1 MLHGQLQEGLSDML
15 IKAPAVSGALTY
27 QGLCVA
33 AENEERQQ
41 KDLSKRHQY
50 RKDDNIQPSSGSD
63 TFKNARGRSP
73 TDRRTRLTPSDPP
86 SRKRCYVCNSTE
98 HLMKDCRARPTE
110 SSGSNIGNNQL
121 QTQDKAKVGKLR
133 VLECLW
139 YPLNQE
145 VRPQ

>member
-1 MLHGQLQEGLSDML
+1 ML

-27 QGLCVA
+27 QGVCVA
-33 AENEERQQ
+33 TKYEERRQ

-50 RKDDNIQPSSGSD
+50 RRDDNILPSSGSD
-63 TFKNARGRSP
+63 TFKNVRGRSQ
-73 TDRRTRLTPSDPP
+73 TDRRTRLTPSDPH

-110 SSGSNIGNNQL
+110 SSGSNIGNNL
-121 QTQDKAKVGKLR
+121 QTQDKVKVGKLR
-133 VLECLW
+133 VLECPW
-139 YPLNQE
+139 YQLNQK